1 MTDLHTFALLLADV
15 APRTELIDG
24 RIFLDRF
31 GRGKAALLQEIAK
44 FKDAKTA
51 QQWINMVP
59 IDDFLDCAVSDWS
72 IDDPLIVEVVDVYRR
87 SWLSIVK
94 AQYGICDGLS
104 VEVLKDESV
113 GDVIVRLNQL

>member
-1 MTDLHTFALLLADV
+1 MTDLHNFARFLGDV
-15 APRTELIDG
+15 SPRTELIDG

-31 GRGKAALLQEIAK
+31 GRGQATLLQEIAK
-44 FKDAKTA
+44 YEDAKTA

-72 IDDPLIVEVVDVYRR
+72 MGDPLILEVVDVYRR
-87 SWLSIVK
+87 SWLAIVE
-94 AQYGICDGLS
+94 AQYGIRDGLS
-104 VEVLKDESV
+104 VEVLKDEDA